1 MPHISKKKLAGEI
14 HRKIERDLFLYIT
27 KGTPR
32 VDMQTVMR
40 ELLTQT
46 EIMMLAKRLAVIF
59 LISRGA
65 SLYEIQMTLAIS
77 PSTAARFLKDYEIG
91 KFDHLKLLLETPSSH
106 KLLHRL
112 IRAWQTRPRKIGKRY
127 EWFNELQ

>member
-77 PSTAARFLKDYEIG
+77 PSTAARFLKDY
-91 KFDHLKLLLETPSSH
+91 
-106 KLLHRL
+106 
-112 IRAWQTRPRKIGKRY
+112 
-127 EWFNELQ
+127 